1 MSEFFV
7 HPDGSDA
14 DTGGIAD
21 AFQTIQTGINAATSP
36 GDIVSIIHDPL
47 ASDPKHYISASL
59 ACNNSGTPLL
69 PIKIR
74 GVDTL
79 GNPLP
84 ATRPKIEVAA
94 SNVTMFTGSGLY
106 VEVSDID
113 LGAIN
118 ATLFDTLSH
127 WLVMRCRQVPG
138 PSGFSDPFGI
148 WFASSCRYCLFIDCE
163 QLVSRDSAFSN
174 TGNTNDSNLYLRC
187 YSKHGF
193 RVAGERKTS
202 SYRYCIA
209 HGAAIGYQLDMATMN
224 SVGCNLHGC
233 IALDCGKSVTTGH
246 GAVVLSNML
255 LLNSVGNAIE
265 MKQTGTNGGYV
276 HLMDSIIMNSGG
288 YGIERT
294 DTTCQMLYEERNIFY
309 NNTSGHIDRNRSINT
324 AGGSLITDP
333 SIDTNT
339 LRLLP
344 TSDVRRRL
352 MEIAGDTSIYK
363 TFIDAGALYSEDVGG
378 SGDGGI
384 WLPNKRGNKQ

>member
-14 DTGGIAD
+14 DSGGIAD
-21 AFQTIQTGINAATSP
+21 AFQTIQAGINAATSP
-36 GDIVSIIHDPL
+36 GDIVSVIHDPL

-59 ACNNSGTPLL
+59 VCNTSGTPLL

-84 ATRPKIEVAA
+84 ATRPKIEV
-94 SNVTMFTGSGLY
+94 STSGFDIFTGSGLY

-113 LGAIN
+113 LGAITN
-118 ATLFDTLSH
+118 YLFSALSH
-127 WLVMRCRQVPG
+127 WRVMRCRQVPG
-138 PSGFSDPFGI
+138 PSGFYNAVGSY
-148 WFASSCRYCLFIDCE
+148 FAYVCGYCLFIDCE
-163 QLVSRDSAFSN
+163 QLVSRNEFN
-174 TGNTNDSNLYLRC
+174 YTNNTNDSNLYLRC

-193 RVAGERKTS
+193 RVRGERKTS

-209 HGAAIGYQLDMATMN
+209 HGATVGYNLDMATYN
-224 SVGCNLHGC
+224 TVGCNLHGC

-265 MKQTGTNGGYV
+265 MQQTGANGGYV
-276 HLMDSIIMNSGG
+276 HLMDSIIMDSGG

-294 DTTCQMLYEERNIFY
+294 NTTCQMLHEERNIFY
-309 NNTSGHIDRNRSINT
+309 NNTSGHIDRGRSINT
-324 AGGSLITDP
+324 AGGSLIIDP

-363 TFIDAGALYSEDVGG
+363 TFIDAGALYGVDVGG
-378 SGDGGI
+378 
-384 WLPNKRGNKQ
+384 LPNKRGNKQ

>member
-14 DTGGIAD
+14 DSGGISD

-36 GDIVSIIHDPL
+36 GDIVSVIHDPL

-59 ACNNSGTPLL
+59 VCNSSGTPLL
-69 PIKIR
+69 PIMIR

-84 ATRPKIEVAA
+84 ATRPKIEVTGSAFD
-94 SNVTMFTGSGLY
+94 TFTGSGLY
-106 VEVSDID
+106 VEVSDVD
-113 LGAIN
+113 LGAFN
-118 ATLFDTLSH
+118 NPLFGGLSH
-127 WLVMRCRQVPG
+127 WVVMRCRQVPG
-138 PSGFSDPFGI
+138 PSGFHEPFGSY
-148 WFASSCRYCLFIDCE
+148 FAFGCGYCLFIDCE
-163 QLVSRDSAFSN
+163 QLVSRNKFSA

-187 YSKHGF
+187 YSKYGF
-193 RVAGERKTS
+193 NVMGERKTS
-202 SYRYCIA
+202 NYRYCIA
-209 HGAAIGYQLDMATMN
+209 HGATVGYNLNMSTYN

-233 IALDCGKSVTTGH
+233 IALDCGKSVTTAH

-255 LLNSVGNAIE
+255 LLNSAGNAIE
-265 MKQTGTNGGYV
+265 MQQTGANGGYV

-294 DTTCQMLYEERNIFY
+294 HTTCQMLNEERNIFY
-309 NNTSGHIDRNRSINT
+309 NNTSGHIDRDRSINT
-324 AGGSLITDP
+324 AGGSLIIDP

-352 MEIAGDTSIYK
+352 MEIAGDTSIYQ
-363 TFIDAGALYSEDVGG
+363 TFIDAGSLYSGDVSGI
-378 SGDGGI
+378 GDGGI